1 MIYRIE
7 PLLFSLIWFKELN
20 LVSKK
25 ATQKIEI
32 IFFFFFLEKWL
43 TELNSLWMT
52 HRIEPLWTSSQFDS
66 KSWSLSFQYDAKNWT
81 FLVFQY
87 DSRNWTYLVFQ
98 YDSKNWTFLLIL
110 TQRSER
116 FFEYDS
122 KNWIFFEHDSKESN
136 LPLFGVW
143 LKELT
148 FFFNMIQ
155 RIEFFFMTH
164 KIEPPFW
171 RRLKESNPFF
181 WTQHQKLNF
190 CLKIQKATF
199 FLKNSKKSNHFQKNM
214 TQRIEPFFVFFFDSN
229 IWNMTQRMN
238 LLFEPL
244 FFKEMKFCFFF
255 SFWLKEL
262 KPFVFLKMSQRIEPL
277 FHMSYFFTRLK
288 ELIFFNMTQR
298 FFQIDSKELNSLFSM
313 TQRNDLV
320 SPKWRTELNPYFEC
334 DAKNGTLFS
343 LNTTQRIEPFFL
355 WMRRRELNPL
365 SLNMTQR
372 IESFF
377 FEYDAKN
384 WKLCL

>member
-1 MIYRIE
+1 MTQRIDFFVFFF
-7 PLLFSLIWFKELN
+7 PKWLKYLNFFIWLKELN
-20 LVSKK
+20 L
-25 ATQKIEI
+25 
-32 IFFFFFLEKWL
+32 L
-43 TELNSLWMT
+43 
-52 HRIEPLWTSSQFDS
+52 LWTS
-66 KSWSLSFQYDAKNWT
+66 
-81 FLVFQY
+81 
-87 DSRNWTYLVFQ
+87 FQ
-98 YDSKNWTFLLIL
+98 YDSKRW
-110 TQRSER
+110 S
-116 FFEYDS
+116 
-122 KNWIFFEHDSKESN
+122 
-136 LPLFGVW
+136 
-143 LKELT
+143 
-148 FFFNMIQ
+148 
-155 RIEFFFMTH
+155 
-164 KIEPPFW
+164 
-171 RRLKESNPFF
+171 
-181 WTQHQKLNF
+181 
-190 CLKIQKATF
+190 
-199 FLKNSKKSNHFQKNM
+199 
-214 TQRIEPFFVFFFDSN
+214 FVFFF
-229 IWNMTQRMN
+229 
-238 LLFEPL
+238 
-244 FFKEMKFCFFF
+244 
-255 SFWLKEL
+255 FWLKEL